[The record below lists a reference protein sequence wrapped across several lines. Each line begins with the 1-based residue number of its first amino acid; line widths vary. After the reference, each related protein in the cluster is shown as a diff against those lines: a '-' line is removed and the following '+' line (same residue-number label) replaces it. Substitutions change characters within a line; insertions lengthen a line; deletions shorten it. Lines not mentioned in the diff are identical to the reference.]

1 MTGWFAQSANIQMT
15 LRLNPLPLITRLLP
29 ALMLTTLLAACGSL
43 ETRPD
48 IKLDQAESPAPPPY
62 FLRVHLDDPF
72 QAIDDAVRRV
82 GSLRQAFDQEQDQD
96 LWQRVTGRFAFASC
110 PDGSRAQ
117 QWAHW
122 FGDRPEYMERVL
134 ARAQPWLYDIANE
147 IEARDLPGELALLPI
162 VESAYDPFAYS
173 HGRASGA
180 WQFLSGTAR
189 DFGIEINEF
198 YDGRRDVYA
207 ATRAA
212 LDYLAYLGNR
222 FDGDWELALAAYNA
236 GQGRVHRSV
245 QRNLARGR
253 PATFDDIS
261 LPRETRAY
269 VPKMHGLGCLF
280 LEPERYGL
288 ALPQWPD
295 QPSVARVD
303 LEGPTDIVVL
313 SARAE
318 LDLAEL
324 LALNAG
330 LNRHLTSPTGPH
342 HLIVP
347 LDREEAVIGTLP
359 TLNGQDTVVWQE
371 ISVQRGDTLSGL
383 AQRHNTSVRSL
394 RDANNLNGDMLS
406 IGQVLRLPGNG
417 VTPENSAY
425 ADRYRELAS
434 LQQRLLPTRRFQHQ
448 VRPGESLWLIARN
461 YRVSIS
467 DIQRWNGMGSSSLI
481 RPGQRLLIH
490 MDSPGSAAA
499 SAAPTTATTRYTV
512 RSGDSLWLIAR
523 RHRVSLADLMRW
535 NGLDETSVLRPGQ
548 TLNIQRNSS

>member
-1 MTGWFAQSANIQMT
+1 MPLTTRFQSP
-15 LRLNPLPLITRLLP
+15 LHRLLASILLVLTIAACATFDSQPAPSLESEPPPLPP
-29 ALMLTTLLAACGSL
+29 F
-43 ETRPD
+43 
-48 IKLDQAESPAPPPY
+48 
-62 FLRVHLDDPF
+62 FLRAELDDPF
-72 QAIDDAVRRV
+72 QTIDDAVRRV
-82 GSLRQAFDQEQDQD
+82 GSLRRVKELEDDDGGD
-96 LWQRVTGRFAFASC
+96 LWQRLVDRFSFAYC
-110 PDGSRAQ
+110 PDGSQAD
-117 QWAHW
+117 QWARW
-122 FGDRPEYMERVL
+122 FGDRPDYMERVL
-134 ARAQPWLYDIANE
+134 NRAQPWLYDIASQ

-212 LDYLAYLGNR
+212 LDYLLYLGNR
-222 FDGDWELALAAYNA
+222 FDQDWELALAAYNA
-236 GQGRVHRSV
+236 GQGRVHRAV

-253 PATFDDIS
+253 PATFSDIS

-280 LEPERYGL
+280 REPDRFGFE
-288 ALPQWPD
+288 LPQWPN
-295 QPSVARVD
+295 QPRLARID
-303 LEGPTDIVVL
+303 LDGPTDIVML
-313 SARAE
+313 SARSG

-347 LDREEAVIGTLP
+347 IDLKDSVLDVLP
-359 TLNGQDTVVWQE
+359 TLNGADSIVWHEITVR
-371 ISVQRGDTLSGL
+371 RGDTLSGL
-383 AQRHNTSVRSL
+383 AQRHDTSVRAL
-394 RDANNLNGDMLS
+394 REANGLNGDMLS

-417 VTPENSAY
+417 VPPEDSPY
-425 ADRYRELAS
+425 ADRYQELAS

-448 VRPGESLWLIARN
+448 VRPGESLWLIARQ
-461 YRVSIS
+461 YRVSVA
-467 DIQRWNGMGSSSLI
+467 DIQRWNGLGGNSLI

-490 MDSPGSAAA
+490 MDSPGAPT
-499 SAAPTTATTRYTV
+499 AAPPARSIQYTV

-523 RHRVSLADLMRW
+523 RHQVRLADLMRW
-535 NGLDETSVLRPGQ
+535 NGLNEGSVLRPGQ
-548 TLNIQRNSS
+548 TLTIHRGGSA

>member
-1 MTGWFAQSANIQMT
+1 MT
-15 LRLNPLPLITRLLP
+15 LRQLARFRPGR
-29 ALMLTTLLAACGSL
+29 LLAALLLGSFL
-43 ETRPD
+43 AACATLDGRSD
-48 IKLDQAESPAPPPY
+48 SQTVDQAPAPPLPPY
-62 FLRVHLDDPF
+62 YLRAQLDNPF
-72 QAIDDAVRRV
+72 QTIDDAVRRV
-82 GSLRQAFDQEQDQD
+82 GSLRAPAADDDDDD
-96 LWQRVTGRFAFASC
+96 LWQRVIQRFAFAEC

-117 QWAHW
+117 QWAQW
-122 FGDRPEYMERVL
+122 FGDRPDYMERVL
-134 ARAQPWLYDIANE
+134 TRAQPWLYDIAGE

-189 DFGIEINEF
+189 DYGIEINEF

-212 LDYLAYLGNR
+212 LDYMSYLGNR
-222 FDGDWELALAAYNA
+222 FGGDWELALAAYNA
-236 GQGRVHRSV
+236 GQGRVNRAV
-245 QRNLARGR
+245 QRNRARGR
-253 PATFDDIS
+253 PTTFDDLV

-288 ALPQWPD
+288 ALPKWPN
-295 QPSVARVD
+295 QPTVAKVE

-313 SARAE
+313 SARAD

-347 LDREEAVIGTLP
+347 ADRESSVKETLP
-359 TLNGQDTVVWQE
+359 SLNGEQTIVWRE
-371 ISVQRGDTLSGL
+371 ISVRRGDTLSGL
-383 AQRHNTSVRSL
+383 AQRHNTSVRAL
-394 RDANNLNGDMLS
+394 REANNINGDMLS
-406 IGQVLRLPGNG
+406 IGQVLKLPGEG
-417 VTPENSAY
+417 VVPENSAY
-425 ADRYRELAS
+425 ADRYQELAS
-434 LQQRLLPTRRFQHQ
+434 LQERLLPTRRFQHQ

-461 YRVSIS
+461 YRVSVS

-481 RPGQRLLIH
+481 RPRQRLMIH
-490 MDSPGSAAA
+490 MDSPGSRASGSPAPA
-499 SAAPTTATTRYTV
+499 SASHYTV
-512 RSGDSLWLIAR
+512 RNGDSLWLIAR
-523 RHRVSLADLMRW
+523 RHQVRLNDLMRW
-535 NGLDETSVLRPGQ
+535 NGLNETSVLRPGQ
-548 TLNIQRNSS
+548 RLVIRPGA